1 MELFFCYNF
10 GHTRIFGNFW
20 GTQIVRVEQW
30 LKKAC
35 GYFSL
40 SYFGIMNHLH
50 PFCGNLANSSEK
62 LVSGKQPLLLISIH
76 QVYPP
81 PNLQLPSKSG
91 RTSYIFPGTHFHGSH
106 VFCWFFPA
114 EPFCWRFFQGQRLRT
129 HRPLESSVLLR
140 WDITQNSQV
149 EMSVVDFEYG
159 LVPWMVLE
167 MNVPCRRPPAEGHA
181 VHDGSFGWS
190 GSPRFR
196 SAHLSA

>member
-1 MELFFCYNF
+1 MRVFFPFLLWDYESSPPILWESCNLFRKTGIWKTAVAVNF
-10 GHTRIFGNFW
+10 HPP
-20 GTQIVRVEQW
+20 
-30 LKKAC
+30 
-35 GYFSL
+35 SL
-40 SYFGIMNHLH
+40 
-50 PFCGNLANSSEK
+50 
-62 LVSGKQPLLLISIH
+62 
-76 QVYPP
+76 PP

-167 MNVPCRRPPAEGHA
+167 MNVPCRKPRAEGHA

-190 GSPRFR
+190 GSPKFR
-196 SAHLSA
+196 SAHLRA